1 MSKTGNKELAAALT
15 SKHGLSKPDAEK
27 FISAM
32 FDVVG
37 EGLQADKQVKVK
49 GLGTFKIVGVA
60 SRKSIDVNT
69 GEAIIIEGR
78 DKITFAPD
86 ASLRD
91 DVNRPFAQFETV
103 VINDGVD
110 FSEID
115 KKYDTTHE
123 ATETIAVDDSPKEE
137 PVLEKEIPV
146 EEKEVPVE
154 EKEVPVAE
162 KEEPAVVDE
171 PATTQELPAE
181 EKTEEPAIEQAEEPV
196 IEQTKESTIE
206 EGLATEEEKTQK
218 EETVASSADSNNAE
232 EELEEPSEPKKH
244 RTLKYVC
251 VAATVLVL
259 ALGVSAFYLFNQLKL
274 RDNRIEHLESQITG
288 KSTQKPVAK
297 AAKQTIAKPDAQT
310 AAQPKGDAPKTTSAN
325 APEST
330 TDYQA
335 FSKKDARIRTG
346 AYVIVGIDHTV
357 TAKSG
362 QTLSSISRAQL
373 GPGMECYI
381 EAVNGGRTEFE
392 AGEKVNV
399 PKLRLKK
406 IVRTEAQRQS
416 GK

>member
-27 FISAM
+27 FVGAM

-78 DKITFAPD
+78 DKITFTPD

-115 KKYDTTHE
+115 KKYNATHE
-123 ATETIAVDDSPKEE
+123 EAENIVVDDTPKEE
-137 PVLEKEIPV
+137 PALESEI
-146 EEKEVPVE
+146 
-154 EKEVPVAE
+154 PVAE

-171 PATTQELPAE
+171 PAKEPAIE
-181 EKTEEPAIEQAEEPV
+181 PTIEKTEEPAAEED
-196 IEQTKESTIE
+196 
-206 EGLATEEEKTQK
+206 LATAEEKPQT
-218 EETVASSADSNNAE
+218 EETVASPTADNNVE
-232 EELEEPSEPKKH
+232 DEPEEPSEPQKS
-244 RTLKYVC
+244 RTLKYIC
-251 VAATVLVL
+251 VAATVLIL
-259 ALGVSAFYLFNQLKL
+259 ALGASAFYFFNQLKL
-274 RDNRIEHLESQITG
+274 RDNRIEHLESQITE
-288 KSTQKPVAK
+288 KSKQKPTAQAAART
-297 AAKQTIAKPDAQT
+297 AAKPAVQT
-310 AAQPKGDAPKTTSAN
+310 ASQPKGDATKATPATTDESA
-325 APEST
+325 

-406 IVRTEAQRQS
+406 TVRTEAQRQN